1 MKLEDYKPIPAR
13 DHITVEDLLVRM
25 EKKLQMQIEKCTSPV
40 TFENKRVVDMDLHRP
55 GLALA
60 GYLDLF
66 THHRIQIIGNTECRY
81 LEKLNHTEQQ
91 ASIDTLC
98 KFDIPLMILT
108 NGNSLP
114 DAVTEQLDRHTIP
127 VIRTPMETTQCMFLI
142 RDLLE
147 DYFAMQT
154 IVHASMMD
162 VYGIGILITGSSGIG
177 KSEIALDLIER
188 GQRLVADDVVMITR
202 KGATLMA
209 SPTEINKH
217 FIEIRGM
224 GIVDV
229 FSMFGIRSV
238 RYQKRVEVVLELST
252 WKQGDPEPDG
262 VDRTGLQ
269 HQTVSLLGVEL
280 PVIRLPIRPGKNLT
294 VIAEVIAMNYLLRHY
309 GYDAAEAFQDQIR
322 KYKLNRAGRNEM
334 PGSAVDYFEGDIE

>member
-1 MKLEDYKPIPAR
+1 MKLEDYKPISAR
-13 DHITVEDLLVRM
+13 DHITVEDLLMRI
-25 EKKLQMQIEKCTSPV
+25 ETKLQMRVRKLTSPD
-40 TFENKRVVDMDLHRP
+40 TFLNKRVVDMDLHRP

-81 LEKLNHTEQQ
+81 VEKLSESEQR
-91 ASIDTLC
+91 ASFETMC
-98 KFDIPLMILT
+98 TFEIPLMILT

-114 DAVTEQLDRHTIP
+114 DAVIDLLEHHSIP
-127 VIRTPMETTQCMFLI
+127 VVQTPMETTKCMFLI

-147 DYFAMQT
+147 DFFAMQT

-162 VYGIGILITGSSGIG
+162 VYGIGILMTGNSGIG

-238 RYQKRVEVVLELST
+238 RYQKRVEVVLELNT
-252 WKQGDPEPDG
+252 WREGDPELEG
-262 VDRTGLQ
+262 VDRTGL
-269 HQTVSLLGVEL
+269 HRETVSLLGVDL

-309 GYDAAEAFQDQIR
+309 GYDAAEAFQEQILA
-322 KYKLNRAGRNEM
+322 YKQKRSGRNEM

>member
-1 MKLEDYKPIPAR
+1 MKDTLNMPVLP
-13 DHITVEDLLVRM
+13 M
-25 EKKLQMQIEKCTSPV
+25 TSPE
-40 TFENKRVVDMDLHRP
+40 TFRNKRVIDMDLHRP

-60 GYLDLF
+60 GYLELF
-66 THHRIQIIGNTECRY
+66 THHRIQIMGNTECHYIRN
-81 LEKLNHTEQQ
+81 LSPEAQLEAFEKLCHR
-91 ASIDTLC
+91 
-98 KFDIPLMILT
+98 DIPLILLT
-108 NGNSLP
+108 NSNELP
-114 DAVTEQLDRHTIP
+114 EPVTRLLERSGIP
-127 VIRTPMETTQCMFLI
+127 VLSTTMETTRCMFLI

-147 DYFAMQT
+147 DHFAMQT

-202 KGATLMA
+202 KGPTLMA

-238 RYQKRVEVVLELST
+238 RYQKRVEVVLELSV
-252 WKQGDPEPDG
+252 WREGDAEPED
-262 VDRTGLQ
+262 VDRTGL
-269 HQTVSLLGVEL
+269 HHDTVPLLGVDL

-309 GYDAAEAFQDQIR
+309 GYDAAEAFQEQVREYKRNR
-322 KYKLNRAGRNEM
+322 KSSHQM
-334 PGSAVDYFEGDIE
+334 PGSAVEYFEGDIE